1 MYLRIFNPYK
11 KGVMELSNF
20 FEDLNT
26 CTTDLYNFF
35 KKYRLVNFMFSD
47 TKCIV
52 LRGHEYMVNQ

>member
-26 CTTDLYNFF
+26 RTTDLYNFL
-35 KKYRLVNFMFSD
+35 KSTD
-47 TKCIV
+47 
-52 LRGHEYMVNQ
+52 